1 MRRQV
6 TNGDLARILNG
17 LQLHTLEGIVR
28 ADVRRVDYD
37 DETGRFEEE
46 VRWHD
51 SYEAEQ
57 HVHHYGKSAAPVCW
71 SLVGYSSGF
80 VSACLGK
87 AIYFREVSCA
97 GEGQRHCSASGRD
110 VNSWG
115 AEGESIRAE
124 FQAGSLGEEVERLR
138 DAVGKRVERRE
149 RERT

>member
-1 MRRQV
+1 MTCWRERSRP
-6 TNGDLARILNG
+6 A
-17 LQLHTLEGIVR
+17 TLPRGCIVR

-37 DETGRFEEE
+37 DGTGRFEEE

-51 SYEAEQ
+51 SYEAKQ
-57 HVHHYGKSAAPVCW
+57 HVHHYGKSVAPVCW

-87 AIYFREVSCA
+87 EIYFREVSCA
-97 GEGQRHCSASGRD
+97 GQRQRHCSAAGRD

-124 FQAGSLGEEVERLR
+124 FQAGSHAHETGTSGVCG
-138 DAVGKRVERRE
+138 DAWPARHSVPSAATVGC
-149 RERT
+149 